1 MKNKMVTNKTINNTI
16 FYLKVATSFKTI
28 SRSEGSTTKPSHN
41 RTILTKWQKEEVDVF
56 PATPK

>member
-1 MKNKMVTNKTINNTI
+1 MVTNKTINNTI
-16 FYLKVATSFKTI
+16 FYLKVATSFKII

-41 RTILTKWQKEEVDVF
+41 RIILTKWQKEEVDVF